1 MSKQTLKIKRMGTLV
16 SVLSKHGFNDI
27 LGRIGWGSDPIE
39 HPGQSPEPGVSMYAR
54 IRMAMEELGPT
65 FVKLGQ
71 ALSNREDILPAEMI
85 RQLEQLQDRVEL
97 ADMDIHAVLRENF
110 GPDYA
115 GLFHQIDPTPVA
127 SASIAQVYRA
137 ELVTGERV
145 VLKVKRPGIDVV
157 IEADLLLMKDLARL
171 LTRYFDFADD
181 INLEQAVR
189 TFEKSLLNEL
199 SMVHERENMERFAH
213 NFKGDALIYVPR
225 VYPHV
230 CTNEVLCMEFI
241 DGAKI
246 TDAGFYPKNNL
257 SPAQT
262 VERGLQLYLRQ
273 ILDHGFFHADPHA
286 GNIMLLPDGRIVFI
300 DLGAMGVIYPADQE
314 LLEDLILYLIT
325 KNVPQLVVILKK
337 MAVRMEIRDETK
349 VHNDIAEIMDMVN
362 TSSLERIDITFLLQ
376 KFKDILFENRV
387 VMPDYFTLLARGLVL
402 IESVGRTLNPGMNLI
417 KSVEPYV
424 YRIIRKRLH
433 PRYLMHKL
441 SDIGLDLQHFPAEL
455 RSIVRQLSSGNLK
468 IQSDVRHLEPTN
480 NAIKNGFREVAMAIV
495 FGATLLASMLVMV
508 MGMGPQWNGI
518 PVLAG
523 WGFLLSGGLALA
535 LVLSWVRK

>member
-1 MSKQTLKIKRMGTLV
+1 MGTLM
-16 SVLSKHGFNDI
+16 SVLSKHGFKDI
-27 LGRIGWGSDPIE
+27 LARIGWGSDTSDAPNAAA
-39 HPGQSPEPGVSMYAR
+39 EPDASVYPR

-85 RQLEQLQDRVEL
+85 RQLVQLQDRVEL
-97 ADMDIHAVLRENF
+97 ANMDIHAVLRENF
-110 GPDYA
+110 GPDYT
-115 GLFHQIDPTPVA
+115 GFFRHIDPQPLA

-137 ELVTGERV
+137 DLVTGEPV

-171 LTRYFDFADD
+171 LARYFDFAED

-189 TFEKSLLNEL
+189 AFEKSLLTEL

-213 NFKGDALIYVPR
+213 NFKGDTLLYVPR
-225 VYPHV
+225 VYPHL

-246 TDAGFYPKNNL
+246 TDADFYPKNNL
-257 SPAQT
+257 QPAQI
-262 VERGLQLYLRQ
+262 VEKGLQLYLRQ

-314 LLEDLILYLIT
+314 LLEDLILNLIT
-325 KNVPQLVVILKK
+325 KNVPQLVIILKK
-337 MAVRMEIRDETK
+337 MAIRMEIRDETK
-349 VHNDIAEIMDMVN
+349 VHNDIADILDMVN

-376 KFKDILFENRV
+376 KFKDILLENRV
-387 VMPDYFTLLARGLVL
+387 VMPDYFMLLARGLVL

-433 PRYLMHKL
+433 PRYLLHKL
-441 SDIGLDLQHFPAEL
+441 GDLGLDLQHFPAEL
-455 RSIVRQLSSGNLK
+455 RNIVRQLSSGNLK

-480 NAIKNGFREVAMAIV
+480 NAIKNGFREVSMAIV
-495 FGATLLASMLVMV
+495 FGVILFASILL
-508 MGMGPQWNGI
+508 MGMGLGPQWHGI

-523 WGFLLSGGLALA
+523 CGFLGSGALALA
-535 LVLSWVRK
+535 LVVRWMRK